1 MPMGKRKLKA
11 ASQTRRVKKTAA
23 ERTKQAK
30 NARLHKTDKKT
41 YNKAYYR
48 KNKAEILKRAK
59 LRRARRAKG
68 DVRTTRRASAM

>member
-11 ASQTRRVKKTAA
+11 SSQTRKVKKSAA
-23 ERTKQAK
+23 DRTKQAK
-30 NARLHKTDKKT
+30 YTRTHKTDKKT

-68 DVRTTRRASAM
+68 DVRTTRRVSAM